1 MQQELLDQFLL
12 SNGRCRIAI
21 LMVCEVMDSELLTGE
36 GKIQLRQSLLSG
48 CAMLILYY
56 QAKNTLRTSR
66 RSDPT

>member
-36 GKIQLRQSLLSG
+36 GKIQLRRSLLSG

-56 QAKNTLRTSR
+56 
-66 RSDPT
+66 